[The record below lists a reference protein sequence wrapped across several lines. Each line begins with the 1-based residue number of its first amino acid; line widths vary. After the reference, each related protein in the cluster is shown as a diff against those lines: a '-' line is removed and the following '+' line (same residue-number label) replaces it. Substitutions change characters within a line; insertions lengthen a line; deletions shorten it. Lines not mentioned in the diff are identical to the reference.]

1 MRIFTLSPYRLRRI
15 LKRSLVALCA
25 AGPLLSLAGCANQ
38 PPNQNMLSGKRLK
51 VTATF
56 SGFIN
61 PSYHYFFLINNVG
74 DRNAHGPVAVF
85 HAPYG
90 NGFATGSGGNADGFT
105 DFVQFDGV
113 QPGNA
118 GYSLYHVIRGS
129 NLSRFSNPVNPI
141 NAARP
146 NLSDITGKTLQ
157 FEIDLSQLITDAN
170 GNPLSTADSATMA
183 RSLQYLQ
190 VNFIATDRIPIDAA
204 TEQNTRVDSLGDTR
218 SGAGRGSFLIVDL
231 TQNTTYDNM
240 RASFDGVQEPSDYD
254 VSGPDVEPSLDLRD
268 WSVQISQQ

>member
-1 MRIFTLSPYRLRRI
+1 MRIFTLPPYRLSRI
-15 LKRSLVALCA
+15 LKLSLAALCA
-25 AGPLLSLAGCANQ
+25 AGCLLSLAGCANQ

-61 PSYHYFFLINNVG
+61 PSYHYFFLINNAG
-74 DRNAHGPVAVF
+74 NRNAHGPVAVF
-85 HAPYG
+85 HPPYG
-90 NGFATGSGGNADGFT
+90 NGFATGSGGAADGFT
-105 DFVQFDGV
+105 DFVQFDSA

-118 GYSLYHVIRGS
+118 GYSLYHVISGS
-129 NLSRFSNPVNPI
+129 NLSRVSNPVNPI

-146 NLSDITGKTLQ
+146 NPSDITGKTLQ

-170 GNPLSTADSATMA
+170 GNPLSTADAATMA

-218 SGAGRGSFLIVDL
+218 SGSGRGSFLIVDL
-231 TQNTTYDNM
+231 SQNTTYDNTH
-240 RASFDGVQEPSDYD
+240 ASFDGVQEPSDYD

>member
-1 MRIFTLSPYRLRRI
+1 MRIFTLPPYRLSRI
-15 LKRSLVALCA
+15 LKLSLAALCA
-25 AGPLLSLAGCANQ
+25 AGCLLSLAGCANQ

-61 PSYHYFFLINNVG
+61 PSYHYFFLINNAG
-74 DRNAHGPVAVF
+74 NRNAHGPVAVF
-85 HAPYG
+85 HPPYG
-90 NGFATGSGGNADGFT
+90 NGFATGSGGAADGFT
-105 DFVQFDGV
+105 DFVQFDSA

-118 GYSLYHVIRGS
+118 GYSLYHVISGS

-146 NLSDITGKTLQ
+146 NPSDITGKTLQ

-170 GNPLSTADSATMA
+170 GNTLSTAGAATMA
-183 RSLQYLQ
+183 RNLQYLQ

-231 TQNTTYDNM
+231 LQNTTYDNTH
-240 RASFDGVQEPSDYD
+240 ASFDGVQEPSDYD